1 MGDFWNVEGN
11 TLRIEG
17 EINSD
22 GWDWWNGRKRE
33 GSATRLRNALSKMHG
48 DVVVWLSSPGGSV
61 VVGSEIYTMLRAYN
75 GKVRVIVDGLAASAA
90 SVIAMAGDEVV
101 MSPTAYMMIHCA
113 STAVY
118 GNRQA
123 MEQGVEM
130 LEEVDKGIISAY
142 QRKTGRSAEE
152 LQVMMERETWM
163 NAARAKELGFCD
175 RILFEEEEEEG
186 AAPQEDAVA
195 QAYNQG
201 RTRTD
206 VAASWLS
213 REGERQNTLQ
223 DCVACAGGNPFAI
236 GLQGSTGTLVSG
248 FADACANDLQARLDN
263 VEAAVRSYAANVRR
277 EHKHVINLQS
287 PSSSE
292 QEHSRHELRLQLIAS
307 AAGMRRLH

>member
-22 GWDWWNGRKRE
+22 GWDWWTGCKRE
-33 GSATRLRNALSKMHG
+33 GSATRLRNALRSMHG
-48 DVVVWLSSPGGSV
+48 DVVVWLNSPGGSV

-113 STAVY
+113 STVVY

-186 AAPQEDAVA
+186 AATQARTQKDAVT

-213 REGERQNTLQ
+213 REDERQNTLQ
-223 DCVACAGGNPFAI
+223 DCVACAGGNPFVI
-236 GLQGSTGTLVSG
+236 GLQASAGTLLS
-248 FADACANDLQARLDN
+248 
-263 VEAAVRSYAANVRR
+263 AAVDQFVQRTVADVNAEAGIQR
-277 EHKHVINLQS
+277 
-287 PSSSE
+287 PSSNE
-292 QEHSRHELRLQLIAS
+292 QERSRHELRLQLIAS
-307 AAGMRRLH
+307 AAGVRPMR

>member
-186 AAPQEDAVA
+186 AATQEDAVT

-206 VAASWLS
+206 MAASWLS

-223 DCVACAGGNPFAI
+223 DCVACAGGNPFVI
-236 GLQGSTGTLVSG
+236 GLQASAGTLLS
-248 FADACANDLQARLDN
+248 
-263 VEAAVRSYAANVRR
+263 AAV
-277 EHKHVINLQS
+277 EHFVQRTVSDIDAEAGIQS
-287 PSSSE
+287 PSSNE
-292 QEHSRHELRLQLIAS
+292 QERSRHELRLQLIAS
-307 AAGMRRLH
+307 AAGARRLH

>member
-90 SVIAMAGDEVV
+90 SVIAMAGDEVL

-123 MEQGVEM
+123 MEQSVEM

-175 RILFEEEEEEG
+175 RILFEEEAEEG
-186 AAPQEDAVA
+186 AAPQEDAVT

-206 VAASWLS
+206 MAASWLS

-223 DCVACAGGNPFAI
+223 DCVACAGGNPFVI
-236 GLQGSTGTLVSG
+236 GLQASAGTLVSG

-263 VEAAVRSYAANVRR
+263 VEAAAQSYAANVGR

-287 PSSSE
+287 PSSNE
-292 QEHSRHELRLQLIAS
+292 QERSRHELRLQLIAS
-307 AAGMRRLH
+307 AAGARRLH

>member
-17 EINSD
+17 EITSD
-22 GWDWWNGRKRE
+22 GWDWWTGLKKE
-33 GSATRLRNALSKMHG
+33 GSATRLRNALRNMHG
-48 DVVVWLSSPGGSV
+48 DVVVWLNSPGGSV

-113 STAVY
+113 STVVY

-175 RILFEEEEEEG
+175 RILFEEEEEDG
-186 AAPQEDAVA
+186 AATQARTQEDAVT

-206 VAASWLS
+206 VASSWLS

-223 DCVACAGGNPFAI
+223 DCVACAGGNPIAA
-236 GLQGSTGTLVSG
+236 GLLTSNDGVS
-248 FADACANDLQARLDN
+248 DAVRKYVAGVEREARLVADP
-263 VEAAVRSYAANVRR
+263 
-277 EHKHVINLQS
+277 KS
-287 PSSSE
+287 PSDSE
-292 QEHSRHELRLQLIAS
+292 RARSRYALQLQLIAN
-307 AAGMRRLH
+307 AADVHT

>member
-22 GWDWWNGRKRE
+22 GWDWWTGRKKE
-33 GSATRLRNALSKMHG
+33 GSATRLRNALRNMHG
-48 DVVVWLSSPGGSV
+48 DVVVWLNSPGGSV

-75 GKVRVIVDGLAASAA
+75 GRVRVIVDGLAASAA

-113 STAVY
+113 STVAY

-123 MEQGVEM
+123 MEQSVEM
-130 LEEVDKGIISAY
+130 LEEVDKGILSAY
-142 QRKTGRSAEE
+142 LHKTGRSAEE

-163 NAARAKELGFCD
+163 NAARARELGFCD
-175 RILFEEEEEEG
+175 RILFEEEEEG
-186 AAPQEDAVA
+186 ALTQPRTQDDAVTK
-195 QAYNQG
+195 AYNQG

-206 VAASWLS
+206 VASSWLS

-223 DCVACAGGNPFAI
+223 DCVACAGAQDLIASDMPDF
-236 GLQGSTGTLVSG
+236 LQKRMNIPL
-248 FADACANDLQARLDN
+248 ANAQR
-263 VEAAVRSYAANVRR
+263 
-277 EHKHVINLQS
+277 
-287 PSSSE
+287 PSSND
-292 QEHSRHELRLQLIAS
+292 QERSRNELRLQLIAS
-307 AAGMRRLH
+307 AAGVRPMH

>member
-113 STAVY
+113 STAVC

-142 QRKTGRSAEE
+142 QRKTGRSADE

-186 AAPQEDAVA
+186 AATQARTQEDAVA

-201 RTRTD
+201 RTRRD
-206 VAASWLS
+206 MAASWLS

-223 DCVACAGGNPFAI
+223 DCVACAGARN
-236 GLQGSTGTLVSG
+236 LTE
-248 FADACANDLQARLDN
+248 ADAPDFLQKRM
-263 VEAAVRSYAANVRR
+263 
-277 EHKHVINLQS
+277 NLPQVNAQR
-287 PSSSE
+287 PSSNE
-292 QEHSRHELRLQLIAS
+292 QERSRHELRLQLIAS
-307 AAGMRRLH
+307 AAGARRLH

>member
-1 MGDFWNVEGN
+1 MGDFWNVDGN

-17 EINSD
+17 EITSD
-22 GWDWWNGRKRE
+22 GWDWWNGRKTE
-33 GSATRLRNALSKMHG
+33 GSATRLRNALRGMQG
-48 DVVVWLSSPGGSV
+48 DVVVWLNSPGGSV

-90 SVIAMAGDEVV
+90 SVLAMAGDEVV

-130 LEEVDKGIISAY
+130 LEEVDKGILSAY
-142 QRKTGRSAEE
+142 QHKTGRSAEE

-175 RILFEEEEEEG
+175 RILFEEEE
-186 AAPQEDAVA
+186 AEDAVT

-223 DCVACAGGNPFAI
+223 DCVACAGGGPIAA
-236 GLQGSTGTLVSG
+236 GLQKHSDSE
-248 FADACANDLQARLDN
+248 QARS
-263 VEAAVRSYAANVRR
+263 RYA
-277 EHKHVINLQS
+277 LQ
-287 PSSSE
+287 
-292 QEHSRHELRLQLIAS
+292 LQLIAN
-307 AAGMRRLH
+307 AAGVCPLNEEPKPKAQSGF

>member
-22 GWDWWNGRKRE
+22 GWDWWSGRKRE

-75 GKVRVIVDGLAASAA
+75 GNVRVIVDGLAASAA

-186 AAPQEDAVA
+186 AAPQEDAVT

-206 VAASWLS
+206 MAASWLS

-223 DCVACAGGNPFAI
+223 DCVACAGSNPFVI
-236 GLQGSTGTLVSG
+236 GP
-248 FADACANDLQARLDN
+248 ANDLQARLDN
-263 VEAAVRSYAANVRR
+263 VEAAARSYAANVGR

-287 PSSSE
+287 PSSNE
-292 QEHSRHELRLQLIAS
+292 QERSRHELRLQLIAS
-307 AAGMRRLH
+307 AAGARRLH

>member
-1 MGDFWNVEGN
+1 MRDFWNVEGN

-17 EINSD
+17 EITSD
-22 GWDWWNGRKRE
+22 GWDWWNGRKKE
-33 GSATRLRNALSKMHG
+33 GSATRLRNALSSMRG

-113 STAVY
+113 STAVV

-130 LEEVDKGIISAY
+130 LEEVDKGILSAY
-142 QRKTGRSAEE
+142 QHKTGRSAEE

-175 RILFEEEEEEG
+175 RILFEEEEAED
-186 AAPQEDAVA
+186 AASQAPAQEDAVT

-201 RTRTD
+201 RTRTN

-213 REGERQNTLQ
+213 REGERQNTLR
-223 DCVACAGGNPFAI
+223 DCVACAGNAI
-236 GLQGSTGTLVSG
+236 ELQKKSPSES
-248 FADACANDLQARLDN
+248 DQAR
-263 VEAAVRSYAANVRR
+263 
-277 EHKHVINLQS
+277 
-287 PSSSE
+287 
-292 QEHSRHELRLQLIAS
+292 SRHELRLQLLAS
-307 AAGMRRLH
+307 AAGVRPPR